1 MASSSTSAPVKG
13 RLVVVAVPAGVALL
27 GDAVYGRLEAGVP
40 SAVAA
45 MVGVT
50 TQEGSLMV
58 AGVTQLAAPATPG
71 MKAIE
76 PTARLEP
83 MITRLAHFMIALLSA
98 EAMPR
103 RAPE

>member
-27 GDAVYGRLEAGVP
+27 GDAVYGRLEG

-45 MVGVT
+45 IVGVT